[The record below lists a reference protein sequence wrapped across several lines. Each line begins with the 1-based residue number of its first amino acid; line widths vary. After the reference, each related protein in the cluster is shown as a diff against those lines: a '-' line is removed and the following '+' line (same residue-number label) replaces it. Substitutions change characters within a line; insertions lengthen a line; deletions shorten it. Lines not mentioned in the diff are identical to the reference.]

1 MVNSQ
6 LPMPVM
12 RPTNITAD
20 KTQKLLKLTW
30 GNGRT
35 SALSFK
41 LLSDMCPCELC
52 TMEREERNSTNP
64 LKILRP
70 KSDELEAISAVGNYG
85 VSIMWKGGCRYG
97 IYTWEFLG
105 KLG

>member
-1 MVNSQ
+1 
-6 LPMPVM
+6 MPNDM

-30 GNGRT
+30 ADGRT

-52 TMEREERNSTNP
+52 TMERNDPDP

-70 KSDELEAISAVGNYG
+70 KTDELEAISAVGNYG
-85 VSIMWKGGCRYG
+85 ISIMWKGGCRYG
-97 IYTWEFLG
+97 IYTWEYLA
-105 KLG
+105 KLA

>member
-1 MVNSQ
+1 
-6 LPMPVM
+6 MPNDM

-30 GNGRT
+30 ADGRT

-52 TMEREERNSTNP
+52 TMERNDPDP

-85 VSIMWKGGCRYG
+85 ISIMWKGGCRYG
-97 IYTWEFLG
+97 IYTWEYLA
-105 KLG
+105 KLA